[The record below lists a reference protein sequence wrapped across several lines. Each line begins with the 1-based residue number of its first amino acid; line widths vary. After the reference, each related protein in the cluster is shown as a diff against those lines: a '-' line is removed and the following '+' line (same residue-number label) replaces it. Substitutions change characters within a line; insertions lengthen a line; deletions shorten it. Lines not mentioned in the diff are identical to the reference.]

1 MGETGAMADDNGVVA
16 EVLAK
21 LRIDDADAARDA
33 ESALEWLTAGDGL
46 SVLAQERVQTFL

>member
-1 MGETGAMADDNGVVA
+1 MADDNGVVA